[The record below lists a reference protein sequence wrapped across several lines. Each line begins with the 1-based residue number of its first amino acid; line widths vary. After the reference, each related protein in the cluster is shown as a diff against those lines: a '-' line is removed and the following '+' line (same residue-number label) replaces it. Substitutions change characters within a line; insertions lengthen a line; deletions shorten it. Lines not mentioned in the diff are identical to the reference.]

1 MLVLHLLNRL
11 LAALVSLAVIAAAVV
26 TIVEV
31 VRWGL
36 DMSAWIAPWRDWGQT
51 LSTITADDQG
61 LLVVSGV
68 AAAAGLLLLVF
79 ELVRRRPDGLPT
91 RPLLEGV
98 PTVATRRGV
107 ASAATTAARS
117 ISGVTDASAGVR
129 RGKVSVDVTTRVRGQ
144 GTSLE
149 PEVRAAVQQSLDDL
163 EVVKQP
169 KITID
174 VKEAG

>member
-11 LAALVSLAVIAAAVV
+11 LSALVSVAVIAAAVV
-26 TIVEV
+26 TTVEV

-36 DMSAWIAPWRDWGQT
+36 DMGVWIAPWRDWGQT
-51 LSTITADDQG
+51 LSSVTADDQG

-68 AAAAGLLLLVF
+68 AAAVGLLLVVF
-79 ELVRRRPDGLPT
+79 ELLRRRPDALPT

-98 PTVATRRGV
+98 PTVVTRRGV

-117 ISGVTDASAGVR
+117 ISGVTGARAGVR
-129 RGKVSVDVTTRVRGQ
+129 RGKVSVDVTTRIRGQ
-144 GTSLE
+144 ATSLE

-163 EVVKQP
+163 EIVKRP
-169 KITID
+169 KVTID